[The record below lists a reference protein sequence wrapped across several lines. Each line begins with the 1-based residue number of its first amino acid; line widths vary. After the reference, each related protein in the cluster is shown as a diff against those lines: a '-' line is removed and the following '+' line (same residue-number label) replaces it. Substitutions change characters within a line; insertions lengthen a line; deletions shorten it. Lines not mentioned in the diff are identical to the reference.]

1 MSNIKDLLLKLQHAV
16 GQEEMGMTQ
25 MPMMMQETQMNG
37 AAPVMTPEA
46 MPMQMETGE
55 EEEEDEMPEMEEMDE
70 SEVDE
75 ETKEMFMSD
84 LNALI
89 ANAGDIAQHVEQG
102 KEIEAW
108 MLGKITLAADYI
120 SAVRDNFVGDK

>member
-1 MSNIKDLLLKLQHAV
+1 MSNIKDLISKLQHAV
-16 GQEEMGMTQ
+16 GQDEMGMTQ
-25 MPMMMQETQMNG
+25 MPMMMQQTQMG
-37 AAPVMTPEA
+37 DQAPAMAPDA
-46 MPMQMETGE
+46 MQMPMEMGE
-55 EEEEDEMPEMEEMDE
+55 QEMPEMEEMDT

-84 LNALI
+84 INALI

-120 SAVRDNFVGDK
+120 SAVRDNFIGDK

>member
-1 MSNIKDLLLKLQHAV
+1 MSNIKDLISKLQHAV
-16 GQEEMGMTQ
+16 GQDEMGMTQ
-25 MPMMMQETQMNG
+25 MPMMMQQTQMGNDVP
-37 AAPVMTPEA
+37 AMSPEA
-46 MPMQMETGE
+46 MQMPMEMSE
-55 EEEEDEMPEMEEMDE
+55 EEMPEMEEMDT

-84 LNALI
+84 INALI
-89 ANAGDIAQHVEQG
+89 ANAGEIAQHVEQG

-120 SAVRDNFVGDK
+120 SAVRDNFIGDK

>member
-1 MSNIKDLLLKLQHAV
+1 MSNIKNLLSKLQKAV
-16 GQEEMGMTQ
+16 GQDEMGMTQ
-25 MPMMMQETQMNG
+25 MPMMMQQPEMGGGMQS
-37 AAPVMTPEA
+37 APAEMPE
-46 MPMQMETGE
+46 MPEMEMMSE
-55 EEEEDEMPEMEEMDE
+55 EEPEMEEMDT

-84 LNALI
+84 INALI
-89 ANAGDIAQHVEQG
+89 ANAGDIANHVSQG

>member
-1 MSNIKDLLLKLQHAV
+1 MSNIKNLLSKLQKAV
-16 GQEEMGMTQ
+16 GQDEMGMTQ
-25 MPMMMQETQMNG
+25 MPMMMQQPEMGGGMQS
-37 AAPVMTPEA
+37 APAE
-46 MPMQMETGE
+46 MP
-55 EEEEDEMPEMEEMDE
+55 EMPEMEMMGEEEPRMEEMDT

-84 LNALI
+84 INALI
-89 ANAGDIAQHVEQG
+89 ANAGDIANHVSQG
-102 KEIEAW
+102 KQIEAW

>member
-1 MSNIKDLLLKLQHAV
+1 MSNIKDLISKLQRAV
-16 GQEEMGMTQ
+16 GQDEMGMTQ
-25 MPMMMQETQMNG
+25 MPMMMQQTQMG
-37 AAPVMTPEA
+37 DEAPVMAPDA
-46 MPMQMETGE
+46 MQMPMEMGE
-55 EEEEDEMPEMEEMDE
+55 EEMPEMEEMDT

-84 LNALI
+84 INALI

-102 KEIEAW
+102 KEIESW

-120 SAVRDNFVGDK
+120 SAVRDNFIGDK

>member
-1 MSNIKDLLLKLQHAV
+1 MSNIKDLISKLQHAV
-16 GQEEMGMTQ
+16 GQDEMGMTQ
-25 MPMMMQETQMNG
+25 MPMMMQQTQMG
-37 AAPVMTPEA
+37 DEAPAMAPDA
-46 MPMQMETGE
+46 MQMPMEMGE
-55 EEEEDEMPEMEEMDE
+55 QEMPEMEEMDT

-84 LNALI
+84 INALI
-89 ANAGDIAQHVEQG
+89 ANAGDIAQHAEQG

-120 SAVRDNFVGDK
+120 SAVRDSFIGDK

>member
-1 MSNIKDLLLKLQHAV
+1 MSNIKDLISKLQRAV
-16 GQEEMGMTQ
+16 GQDEMGMTQ
-25 MPMMMQETQMNG
+25 MPMMMQQTQMG
-37 AAPVMTPEA
+37 GESPAMAPEA
-46 MPMQMETGE
+46 MQMPMEMEMGE
-55 EEEEDEMPEMEEMDE
+55 NEMPEMEEMDT

-84 LNALI
+84 INALI

>member
-1 MSNIKDLLLKLQHAV
+1 MSNIKDLISKLQHAV
-16 GQEEMGMTQ
+16 GGQHEMGMTQ
-25 MPMMMQETQMNG
+25 MPMMMQQTQMG
-37 AAPVMTPEA
+37 DEAPAMAPDA
-46 MPMQMETGE
+46 MQMPMEMGE
-55 EEEEDEMPEMEEMDE
+55 EEMPEMEEMDT

-84 LNALI
+84 INALI

-120 SAVRDNFVGDK
+120 SAVRDNFIGDK

>member
-1 MSNIKDLLLKLQHAV
+1 MSNIKDLISKLQHAV
-16 GQEEMGMTQ
+16 GQDEMGMTQ
-25 MPMMMQETQMNG
+25 MPMMMQQTQMG
-37 AAPVMTPEA
+37 DEAPAMSPEA
-46 MPMQMETGE
+46 MQMPMEMSE
-55 EEEEDEMPEMEEMDE
+55 EEMPEMEEMDT

-84 LNALI
+84 INALI
-89 ANAGDIAQHVEQG
+89 ANAGEIAQHVEQG

-120 SAVRDNFVGDK
+120 SAVRDNFIGDK

>member
-1 MSNIKDLLLKLQHAV
+1 MSNIKDLISKLQHAV
-16 GQEEMGMTQ
+16 GQDEMGMTQ
-25 MPMMMQETQMNG
+25 MPMMMQQTQMG
-37 AAPVMTPEA
+37 DAPPAMSPEA
-46 MPMQMETGE
+46 MQMPMEMSE
-55 EEEEDEMPEMEEMDE
+55 EEMPEMEEMDT

-84 LNALI
+84 INALI
-89 ANAGDIAQHVEQG
+89 VNAGEIAKHVEQG

-120 SAVRDNFVGDK
+120 SAVRDNFIGDK

>member
-1 MSNIKDLLLKLQHAV
+1 MSNIKDLISKLQHAV
-16 GQEEMGMTQ
+16 GQDEMGMTQ
-25 MPMMMQETQMNG
+25 MPMMMQQTQMGNDVP
-37 AAPVMTPEA
+37 AMSPEA
-46 MPMQMETGE
+46 MQMPMEMSE
-55 EEEEDEMPEMEEMDE
+55 EEMPEMEEMDT

-84 LNALI
+84 INALI
-89 ANAGDIAQHVEQG
+89 VNAGEIAKHVEQG

-120 SAVRDNFVGDK
+120 SAVRDNFIGDK

>member
-1 MSNIKDLLLKLQHAV
+1 MSNIKDLISKLQRAV
-16 GQEEMGMTQ
+16 GQDETGMTQ
-25 MPMMMQETQMNG
+25 MPMTMQQTQMG
-37 AAPVMTPEA
+37 GESPAMAPEA
-46 MPMQMETGE
+46 MQMPMEMKMGE
-55 EEEEDEMPEMEEMDE
+55 YEMPEMEEMDT
-70 SEVDE
+70 SGVDE
-75 ETKEMFMSD
+75 ETKEMFMND

-89 ANAGDIAQHVEQG
+89 ANAGDIAQHVGQG